1 MRSALV
7 FYDQLGSV
15 LWIRQGRFARVT
27 DHWARVGVT
36 GMSPAGA
43 ASVALAVDGLD
54 CETPLYIDDASL
66 AGSSRFV
73 YGRSALGVTS
83 VGPSRGTRDGGTV
96 VTITGGGFSG
106 RRRSDSGAAEARS
119 FTVTSDSTITAV
131 APSGSGTVDVTV
143 MTATGASAGK
153 VRNVLTRADSTF
165 ESGPGSWVGNVNATA
180 VSSGRARTGAY
191 SLESRPLPVHPDFQS
206 VVSGAYPAAAGA
218 VYNLGLWVD
227 TPGGAHHVR
236 PFMIF
241 YGPGGEVLSIE
252 QSGIYTKTS
261 HTRWTRLSLAARGP
275 EGTASVAVGVDNA
288 DGGADLYLDDVT
300 LTGSLRFT
308 YQ

>member
-1 MRSALV
+1 M
-7 FYDQLGSV
+7 
-15 LWIRQGRFARVT
+15 RVT
-27 DHWARVGVT
+27 DRWARASVSGK
-36 GMSPAGA
+36 GPAAA
-43 ASVALAVDGLD
+43 ASVALAVDGLTGD
-54 CETPLYIDDASL
+54 TALYLDDASL
-66 AGSSRFV
+66 VGSSRFG
-73 YGRSALGVTS
+73 YGQSAVAVTS

-106 RRRSDSGAAEARS
+106 ATSVRFGAAEARP
-119 FTVTSDSTITAV
+119 FTVTSDRTITAV

-275 EGTASVAVGVDNA
+275 EGTASVAVGVDDA
-288 DGGADLYLDDVT
+288 DVAGDLYLDDVT

>member
-1 MRSALV
+1 M
-7 FYDQLGSV
+7 
-15 LWIRQGRFARVT
+15 
-27 DHWARVGVT
+27 
-36 GMSPAGA
+36 
-43 ASVALAVDGLD
+43 
-54 CETPLYIDDASL
+54 
-66 AGSSRFV
+66 
-73 YGRSALGVTS
+73 
-83 VGPSRGTRDGGTV
+83 
-96 VTITGGGFSG
+96 TITGGGFSG
-106 RRRSDSGAAEARS
+106 ATSVRFGAAEARS

-261 HTRWTRLSLAARGP
+261 HT
-275 EGTASVAVGVDNA
+275 SVDEAV
-288 DGGADLYLDDVT
+288 
-300 LTGSLRFT
+300 SRCPWP
-308 YQ
+308 

>member
-1 MRSALV
+1 M
-7 FYDQLGSV
+7 
-15 LWIRQGRFARVT
+15 RVT
-27 DHWARVGVT
+27 DRWARADVSGT
-36 GMSPAGA
+36 GPAAA
-43 ASVALAVDGLD
+43 ASVALAVDGLTGD
-54 CETPLYIDDASL
+54 TALYLDDASL
-66 AGSSRFV
+66 VGSSRFV
-73 YGRSALGVTS
+73 YGQSAPVVTS

-96 VTITGGGFSG
+96 VTITGGGFS
-106 RRRSDSGAAEARS
+106 RATSVRFGASEARS

-153 VRNVLTRADSTF
+153 VRNVLTSADSTF

-180 VSSGRARTGAY
+180 VSSGRARTGTY
-191 SLESRPLPVHPDFQS
+191 SLESRPLPRHPDFQS

-227 TPGGAHHVR
+227 TPSGAQHVR

-241 YGPGGEVLSIE
+241 YGPDGKVLSIE
-252 QSGIYTKTS
+252 QSGIFTKTS
-261 HTRWTRLSLAARGP
+261 HTTWTRLSLAARGP
-275 EGTASVAVGVDNA
+275 EGTASVAVGVDDA

-308 YQ
+308 YE

>member
-1 MRSALV
+1 M
-7 FYDQLGSV
+7 
-15 LWIRQGRFARVT
+15 T
-27 DHWARVGVT
+27 DRWARVSVNGK
-36 GMSPAGA
+36 SPAGA
-43 ASVALAVDGLD
+43 ASVALAVDGLTG
-54 CETPLYIDDASL
+54 ETALYIDDASL

-106 RRRSDSGAAEARS
+106 ATSVRFGAAEARS
-119 FTVTSDSTITAV
+119 FTVTSDRTITAV
-131 APSGSGTVDVTV
+131 APSGSGTVEVTV

-153 VRNVLTRADSTF
+153 VRNVLTKADATF

-191 SLESRPLPVHPDFQS
+191 SLESRPLPVHPDFHS
-206 VVSGAYPAAAGA
+206 VISGAYPATAGA
-218 VYNLGLWVD
+218 VYKLGLWVD
-227 TPGGAHHVR
+227 TPGGAQHVR

-241 YGPGGEVLSIE
+241 YGPCGEVLSIE

-261 HTRWTRLSLAARGP
+261 HMRWTRMTLAARGP
-275 EGTASVAVGVDNA
+275 EGTAAVAVGVDDA
-288 DGGADLYLDDVT
+288 DARGT
-300 LTGSLRFT
+300 SILTTSP
-308 YQ
+308 